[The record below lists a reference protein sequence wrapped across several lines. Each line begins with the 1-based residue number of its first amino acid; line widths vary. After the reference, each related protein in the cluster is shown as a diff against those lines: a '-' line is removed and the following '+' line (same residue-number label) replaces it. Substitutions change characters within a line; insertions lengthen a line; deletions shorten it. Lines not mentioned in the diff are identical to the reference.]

1 MLFSLRDTT
10 HRFVQ
15 SGLRLRPEARDRHGL
30 FIRFLA
36 CFLAASSLFFGGAPA
51 RAAQSLYQVEVIV
64 FQYGTPGQA
73 VTPATPAQVA
83 GLNLSSAVNPA
94 AEGSGIELVP
104 ASQMQLNGVEQRLK
118 RAGDIPLV
126 HIAWRQQRSESR
138 AVRITSNELAP
149 DGRPLVDGEVR
160 LRVGQQLAISLD
172 MLCLYN
178 NQPIRLSANRTVKFG
193 ELHYFDH
200 PVFGVLLQVVRAT
213 PGSE

>member
-1 MLFSLRDTT
+1 MLVTAFM
-10 HRFVQ
+10 
-15 SGLRLRPEARDRHGL
+15 GLCLL
-30 FIRFLA
+30 LA
-36 CFLAASSLFFGGAPA
+36 GTPG

-94 AEGSGIELVP
+94 MENSGIELLP
-104 ASQMQLNGVEQRLK
+104 ADQMQLSGVEQRLK

-126 HIAWRQQRSESR
+126 HMGWRQKRSESR
-138 AVRITSNELAP
+138 AVRITSTELAP

-160 LRVGQQLAISLD
+160 LRVGQQLAVSFDI
-172 MLCLYN
+172 LCLYN

-200 PVFGVLLQVVRAT
+200 PVFGVLLQVVRAS
-213 PGSE
+213 PGTE